1 MKIKKT
7 EVRPLQ
13 QVRTYELEDED
24 IIDIFGSIKR
34 FKQVIGIDTSGEEP
48 TEQEGEMASDL
59 LGNCPVDEDN
69 IMGGIEES
77 FFEYE

>member
-13 QVRTYELEDED
+13 QVRTYQLEDED
-24 IIDIFGSIKR
+24 IIDIFGSIER
-34 FKQVIGIDTSGEEP
+34 FKQVIGIDGSGGEP
-48 TEQEGEMASDL
+48 TEEEGEMASDL
-59 LGNCPVDEDN
+59 LSHSPVEEDN
-69 IMGGIEES
+69 IMGNIEES

>member
-1 MKIKKT
+1 MKVKKT

-24 IIDIFGSIKR
+24 IIDIFGSIER
-34 FKQVIGIDTSGEEP
+34 FRQVVGIDGSGEEP
-48 TEQEGEMASDL
+48 TEEEGEMVSDL
-59 LGNCPVDEDN
+59 LGSCPVEEDN